1 MNIQNN
7 NGEEFFLENLNVESV
22 FNIIERAD
30 YFFLYYI
37 RQCMK
42 TSEGEEGVYL
52 SELAEK
58 MNMSIV
64 EASKAAKNLENKGY
78 VTWKL
83 DESKEKTYLLLTNK
97 AVELMQSQRR
107 KLLDAYQKIT
117 EGIRRED
124 LEVTLLT
131 LSKIKFLLEER
142 VWMKQ
147 AHPLSGMR

>member
-1 MNIQNN
+1 MSIQNN
-7 NGEEFFLENLNVESV
+7 DGEIFFLENLNVESV

-37 RQCMK
+37 RQCMSDSGVK
-42 TSEGEEGVYL
+42 DGVYL

-78 VTWKL
+78 VIWKL
-83 DESKEKTYLLLTNK
+83 DEDKEKTYLVLTNK
-97 AVELMQSQRR
+97 AVELMQSQKR
-107 KLLDAYQKIT
+107 KLVDAYQKIT

-131 LSKIKFLLEER
+131 LNKIKFLLE
-142 VWMKQ
+142 K
-147 AHPLSGMR
+147 